1 MLKRIAN
8 LILLSALSLHHVGC
22 GYFSSGKWEDDPQNW
37 KRAWG
42 YSKPS
47 EIVMI
52 HSWYWRSPHWTR
64 EEAYF
69 FQFKWHKE
77 LFQQL
82 VDRNGMHLS
91 KDGSGKKIQESSFCF
106 DKPAWFIPRLESAY
120 EIWEGSNCLLFKDKS
135 ANEIFLYACQL

>member
-1 MLKRIAN
+1 MPKHIAS
-8 LILLSALSLHHVGC
+8 LILLSVLNIHLVGC
-22 GYFSSGKWEDDPQNW
+22 GYFSSGKWEDDPNNW

-52 HSWYWRSPHWTR
+52 HSWYCRSPHWTR
-64 EEAYF
+64 EEVYF

-82 VDRNGMHLS
+82 VDRNDMHLCT
-91 KDGSGKKIQESSFCF
+91 DSGKNIQESTFCV
-106 DKPAWFIPRLESAY
+106 DKPVWFIPKPESAY
-120 EIWEGSNCLLFKDKS
+120 DIWKGSNCLLFKEKS
-135 ANEIFLYACQL
+135 NNEIFLYACQL